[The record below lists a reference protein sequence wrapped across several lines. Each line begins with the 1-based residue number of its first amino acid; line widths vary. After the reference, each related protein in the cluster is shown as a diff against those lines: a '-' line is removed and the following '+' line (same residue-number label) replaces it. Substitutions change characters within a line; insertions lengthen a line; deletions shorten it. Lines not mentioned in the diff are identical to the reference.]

1 MDVKSK
7 QADITRQG
15 TEKNQRIARA
25 QRGLEDLESQVGQ
38 QNTKLSRTSR
48 DSWRAWQWIQE
59 NQNLFEK
66 QVLGP
71 PMIECSITD
80 PKWLDNI
87 ESLFQK
93 SNFITFT
100 VQTRNDFATLNNKLH
115 GELRLS
121 EINIRTMTGSLDE
134 FRPPVSRED
143 LQRYGLETYA
153 IDYFNGPEPV
163 LAMLCS
169 ELRLHAAALG
179 TRDTTPQQYD
189 MIMNSPI
196 DLWITSKSNY
206 RILRRREY
214 GPSATS
220 AQVRDVRKATIW
232 TDQPVDVNAKQEL
245 LENIEGWS
253 QEVQAYEQQVKD
265 LQTQLVH
272 MREQIQDKDAEIVR
286 RITIIASTK
295 ELIHALGKIDGRE
308 VRSTEGS
315 RRVQSVAH

>member
-1 MDVKSK
+1 
-7 QADITRQG
+7 
-15 TEKNQRIARA
+15 
-25 QRGLEDLESQVGQ
+25 
-38 QNTKLSRTSR
+38 
-48 DSWRAWQWIQE
+48 
-59 NQNLFEK
+59 
-66 QVLGP
+66 
-71 PMIECSITD
+71 MIECSITE

-143 LQRYGLETYA
+143 LQRYGLESYA

-179 TRDTTPQQYD
+179 IRDTTPQQYD

-232 TDQPVDVNAKQEL
+232 TDQPVDANAKQEL

-253 QEVQAYEQQVKD
+253 QEVQSYEQQVKD
-265 LQTQLVH
+265 LQTQLVR

-286 RITIIASTK
+286 RITVIASPR
-295 ELIHALGKIDGRE
+295 ELIHALEKIDGRE
-308 VRSTEGS
+308 VRSTEGP
-315 RRVQSVAH
+315 RRVQSVTD